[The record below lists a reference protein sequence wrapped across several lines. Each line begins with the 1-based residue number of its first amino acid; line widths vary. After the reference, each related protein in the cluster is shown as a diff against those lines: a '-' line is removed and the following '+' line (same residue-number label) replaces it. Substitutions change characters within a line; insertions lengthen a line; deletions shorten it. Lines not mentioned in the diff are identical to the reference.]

1 MLLAYLGAANILRYL
16 PHPLPAWVRGSS
28 DLKTKYVI
36 SAAPA
41 ITVESN
47 GYKVVTV
54 QILVQNIYKQKF
66 SGMTSVTRSNSNGS

>member
-1 MLLAYLGAANILRYL
+1 MLLAYVGAANILRYL
-16 PHPLPAWVRGSS
+16 PHPLPAWVRESS
-28 DLKTKYVI
+28 DLKTKYFI
-36 SAAPA
+36 PGLPA